1 MLWPGNSTP
10 KYLPKRIEKTCPQKD
25 LHKNVQSSIIHDS
38 LKLETTQMFIHK
50 KTDTYTVVYSH
61 NGIWI
66 SNKKEQTTDVCN
78 NMSKSQKS
86 CIQKRSQT
94 KSIHNAWKWH
104 VSVHSPLSKQ
114 KCLHL
119 CTTSQGMYNY
129 PIGGGLKN
137 LKHNSIYHT

>member
-1 MLWPGNSTP
+1 MIRYDLVILLLSIYPRE
-10 KYLPKRIEKTCPQKD
+10 LKRHVHKKTN
-25 LHKNVQSSIIHDS
+25 KNVQSSIIHNS

-86 CIQKRSQT
+86 YVQQKEPN
-94 KSIHNAWKWH
+94 K
-104 VSVHSPLSKQ
+104 
-114 KCLHL
+114 
-119 CTTSQGMYNY
+119 
-129 PIGGGLKN
+129 
-137 LKHNSIYHT
+137 KHT